1 MIEILIAVA
10 LAVLLQT
17 SIIVGVVLGIAFIVG
32 LITGGTIPYVTIAVV
47 TASIWITILILKGII
62 YALAK
67 RGINKNYD
75 RLDDYLDL

>member
-1 MIEILIAVA
+1 MIEILIAAV

-32 LITGGTIPYVTIAVV
+32 LITGGTIPYVTIAII
-47 TASIWITILILKGII
+47 TASIWITILILKGVI

-67 RGINKNYD
+67 RGVEREYD
-75 RLDDYLDL
+75 RLDDFLDL